1 MRFTINKE
9 AFLKALTTVGHAI
22 PAKPVIALLTNFR
35 LELNEKG
42 LEILG
47 SDNEI
52 TIRSTV
58 PYKIGQIE
66 VIRGAGLGGAL
77 VNAHMLTEIVRRM
90 EGDEISMEIIDDSV
104 AKIDDGTGS
113 SFRLISA
120 KAEEYP
126 DIDLEE
132 DGQVFEAKCDALTL
146 LVDQSAF
153 AASTKDQRPILTAL
167 NLEATGDGQLIAT
180 ATDSARLARKSIHID
195 SDVRFRCN
203 VKARIFSDI
212 VRLFEGSEYVKVA
225 ISASKALFSFDNTV
239 VATRLVAGDYPV
251 TKAIIPTSFN
261 YFLEVNAQE
270 LVNAMGRVS
279 ILSEKDSAVKLSMRE
294 DECEIYAKNE
304 RSGSANERI
313 QTFSFNGERLEV
325 SFNPQFV
332 IDAIK
337 ALRADDVTLCFQAE
351 MKPFVVKNPRDDS
364 IVELIT
370 PMRTY

>member
-1 MRFTINKE
+1 
-9 AFLKALTTVGHAI
+9 
-22 PAKPVIALLTNFR
+22 
-35 LELNEKG
+35 
-42 LEILG
+42 
-47 SDNEI
+47 
-52 TIRSTV
+52 
-58 PYKIGQIE
+58 
-66 VIRGAGLGGAL
+66 
-77 VNAHMLTEIVRRM
+77 MLTEIVRRM

-195 SDVRFRCN
+195 SAVRFRCN
-203 VKARIFSDI
+203 VKARILSDI